1 MAICHL
7 ATTKRCRWQVC
18 LHEQA
23 GGYGPLKEGLTINCS
38 SALARRLL
46 AAPPAP
52 VLAALGQTLKYEIA
66 VGQNGCIWIDA
77 PAPAS
82 AVLIANA
89 IERSEFLDEDQV
101 KLSIQKLTSR
111 MEA

>member
-1 MAICHL
+1 MEGTCGL
-7 ATTKRCRWQVC
+7 C
-18 LHEQA
+18 EQA
-23 GGYGPLKEGLTINCS
+23 GGYGPLKEGLTVNCS
-38 SALARRLL
+38 STLARRLL

-52 VLAALGQTLKYEIA
+52 VLASLGQTLKYEIA

-101 KLSIQKLTSR
+101 KLTIQKLTSR